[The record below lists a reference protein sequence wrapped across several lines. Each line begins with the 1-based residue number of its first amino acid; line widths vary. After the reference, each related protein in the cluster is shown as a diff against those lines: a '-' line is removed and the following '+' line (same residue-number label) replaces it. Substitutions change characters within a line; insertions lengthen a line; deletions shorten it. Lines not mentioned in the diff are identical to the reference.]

1 MQVLSF
7 FENQKKMERF
17 AFEVMRV
24 ESKIEDNFDRI
35 MLILKAIKEGLNET
49 IS

>member
-1 MQVLSF
+1 
-7 FENQKKMERF
+7 
-17 AFEVMRV
+17 MRV

-35 MLILKAIKEGLNET
+35 MSILKAIEEGLKKT